1 MGMLTI
7 KEPFLA
13 SVKLKVPNLVIKTVY
28 WEYLYKKVNR
38 NLGNI
43 IQIDDITKGLY
54 KITLN
59 GDIKDFV
66 SYTYDK
72 VLQYMSNRDFIKME
86 EKHIKMI
93 FLSFLSVSPV
103 YIPYSELE
111 MNGGYSD
118 IVLYPDS
125 RFGINNCQIW
135 ELKYLKKGENR
146 QDKIDEAKGQIAKYE
161 ADEKFLRISQGMTTY
176 KYIILCTKD
185 NVEIVDM
192 NY

>member
-13 SVKLKVPNLVIKTVY
+13 SVKLKVSNLVIKTVY

-192 NY
+192 N